1 MLRLRLP
8 KVCVCLSATEPG
20 ELFYQADLQ
29 VRDNNFLEF
38 RLDYLKN
45 PISAIPGLKRFFEYR
60 PDAIGVA
67 TCRRAANRGKFRGS
81 LSAEIDVLIKAAGS
95 GKRGGFEDSRA

>member
-8 KVCVCLSATEPG
+8 KVCVCLSATEPSD
-20 ELFYQADLQ
+20 LFYQADLQ
-29 VRDNNFLEF
+29 VRENTFLEF

-60 PDAIGVA
+60 PDAIGIA
-67 TCRRAANRGKFRGS
+67 TCRRAAPTEGS
-81 LSAEIDVLIKAAGS
+81 FTV
-95 GKRGGFEDSRA
+95 R